1 MSSRRDNDVPTRRTI
16 EIRSE
21 WAWPLA
27 IIIALL
33 ITAAVNAA
41 FIYVAVTG
49 ADDVVP
55 SYFTEER

>member
-1 MSSRRDNDVPTRRTI
+1 MSRRRDSEVPNRRTI

-21 WAWPLA
+21 WVWPLA
-27 IIIALL
+27 IIVALL

-41 FIYVAVTG
+41 FIYIAVTG

>member
-1 MSSRRDNDVPTRRTI
+1 MSRPRDNDVPARRTI
-16 EIRSE
+16 EIRPE
-21 WAWPLA
+21 WVWPLA
-27 IIIALL
+27 IIVALL

-55 SYFTEER
+55 SYYTEER